1 MRLGMLPSQKRALQR
16 AFKKADKF
24 DHFRSRTR
32 RTFIGGGVAA
42 IAAAAASFW
51 VGMRTGRAE
60 PAIPVAA
67 TSPRQQMA
75 RRIAASS
82 DSELMRDR
90 FALLQGLEMTPND
103 PVAWVGF
110 RRLAG
115 MAAASQDRNL
125 ATRLLLT
132 LRLAHPSAEIDDLA
146 EGIRLLAK

>member
-32 RTFIGGGVAA
+32 RTFVGGGVAA
-42 IAAAAASFW
+42 IAAAATSFW
-51 VGMRTGRAE
+51 VGMRTGRGEAK
-60 PAIPVAA
+60 PVVV
-67 TSPRQQMA
+67 TSPRQQLA

-82 DSELMRDR
+82 DSDLMRDR

-103 PVAWVGF
+103 PVAWGGF
-110 RRLAG
+110 RRLAR
-115 MAAASQDRNL
+115 MATESQDGAL
-125 ATRLLLT
+125 AARLLLT
-132 LRLAHPSAEIDDLA
+132 LKMAQPSAEVDDLA